1 MLLVETYLSP
11 SPLEGLGVFASQFIP
26 KGQKLWA
33 LDPAVDILL
42 SPLQVAERPDV
53 YQGFIRRYAY
63 FDRTLGAYLLDGDHA
78 RFLNHSDTPNL
89 DFSAPDGSGVAVRDI
104 RQGEE
109 ILCDYRQ
116 FMDEFMLLP
125 ACSNGMA
132 ESIPA

>member
-26 KGQKLWA
+26 KGQKLWQ

-42 SPLQVAERPDV
+42 SPLQVAERPEV

-78 RFLNHSDTPNL
+78 RFLNHCDTPNL
-89 DFSAPDGSGVAVRDI
+89 DFSAADGSGVAARDI
-104 RQGEE
+104 QVDEE

-116 FMDEFMLLP
+116 FMEDVVLLP
-125 ACSNGMA
+125 ARSNGLA
-132 ESIPA
+132 AHLPA